1 MDGALQRLPRPEPPR
16 LPIRP
21 GSPTSR
27 RTRSSCSRPRLRH
40 TGGAFSRRSAWGRSK
55 GTCRRWSRLVDA
67 SPRCGQATAPSAVT
81 PSSWRPGTTSAAV
94 STAAV
99 SRQSRCST
107 SGSSTMARPWPWRGR
122 DFSTSS
128 TSTPPRSCAADC
140 ERTTSC
146 TRWTPRDMR
155 LTAIS
160 MPRARCWAA
169 TTTPGPGALACPYSR
184 AGSQAVLRLKPENYE
199 REPVGS
205 LSSRA
210 LRARCSLSRCSDCQ
224 KVSPRHAW
232 RQEEPSRGRVE
243 PGRHRSAGVG
253 VRADLEAI
261 VGAAAL
267 DERPVRDLWPLAIM
281 EERAGQ
287 ALQRV
292 LVARPS
298 GREQVAAILRWAATH
313 RVTVTPL
320 GGASGVCGA
329 VGPQAGELV
338 IDMGA
343 FDRILEVDEIN
354 LVCRCESGVNGMAL
368 EEHLNQRGLTLGHF
382 PSSLPGTTV
391 GGLCAT
397 RSSGQESSR
406 YGSIEDMVM
415 GLAVVLPDG
424 TFAAPRPG
432 PRSAVGPALH
442 QLWLGS
448 EGTLGVILGAV
459 LRVHRLPEAVIGR
472 GFAFAGLTA
481 GLEAMRSIMQSGL
494 RPLVMRLYDA
504 ADTAFNGYDLP
515 TGGCLLV
522 IATAGLPA
530 VARAEADAVI
540 TFAG

>member
-1 MDGALQRLPRPEPPR
+1 
-16 LPIRP
+16 
-21 GSPTSR
+21 
-27 RTRSSCSRPRLRH
+27 
-40 TGGAFSRRSAWGRSK
+40 
-55 GTCRRWSRLVDA
+55 
-67 SPRCGQATAPSAVT
+67 
-81 PSSWRPGTTSAAV
+81 
-94 STAAV
+94 
-99 SRQSRCST
+99 
-107 SGSSTMARPWPWRGR
+107 
-122 DFSTSS
+122 
-128 TSTPPRSCAADC
+128 
-140 ERTTSC
+140 
-146 TRWTPRDMR
+146 
-155 LTAIS
+155 
-160 MPRARCWAA
+160 
-169 TTTPGPGALACPYSR
+169 
-184 AGSQAVLRLKPENYE
+184 
-199 REPVGS
+199 
-205 LSSRA
+205 
-210 LRARCSLSRCSDCQ
+210 
-224 KVSPRHAW
+224 
-232 RQEEPSRGRVE
+232 
-243 PGRHRSAGVG
+243 

-267 DERPVRDLWPLAIM
+267 DERPVRDLWPLAIV

-287 ALQRV
+287 APPRV

-298 GREQVAAILRWAATH
+298 GREQVAAILRWAAAH

-442 QLWLGS
+442 ELLLGS
-448 EGTLGVILGAV
+448 EGALGVILGAV
-459 LRVHRLPEAVIGR
+459 LKVHRLPESVVGR
-472 GFAFAGLTA
+472 GFGFSDLAS
-481 GLEAMRSIMQSGL
+481 GLEAMRATMQSGI
-494 RPLVMRLYDA
+494 RPLVMRLYDPE
-504 ADTAFNGYDLP
+504 DVAFNGYDLP
-515 TGGCLLV
+515 AGGCLLV
-522 IATAGLPA
+522 IATAGRETVATAEAGVVKGIAAAATDLGEEPWLRWQRHRYDLSAERLKSLLEPPGSYVDTIELAAQWTVLPELYRRVKA
-530 VARAEADAVI
+530 AISVDGLALCHFSHAYEQGCCAYFSFAGARDGEEEARSAYNRAWEGAMTSALELGATISHHHGTGQARARWVADEMGGWMRVWRSVKEAVDP
-540 TFAG
+540 AGIMNPRALGGAR